1 MRSHTMTLRQAKAR
15 LSALV
20 REAMKGKPTIITRDG
35 EDAAV
40 LIPMS
45 TWRALSW
52 RGARKRQR
60 LEAAARRFVRL
71 LREG

>member
-1 MRSHTMTLRQAKAR
+1 MRSHTMSLRQAKDR
-15 LSALV
+15 LTHVVRDAL
-20 REAMKGKPTIITRDG
+20 KGRATLITRDG

-40 LIPMS
+40 VIPMS

-60 LEAAARRFVRL
+60 LEAAARRFLRL